1 MCEYLGIGLPKD
13 RTKLKLLERALLASL
28 LLVAGLV
35 CSPGARAQANVQ
47 GTWQTVPALMPIN
60 PVHTALLNNGKIL
73 VVSGSGNYPAQ
84 TVFNGGVWDP
94 VSNTMASQ
102 TLNWDM
108 FCNGM
113 VVLPD
118 GRPFIMGG
126 NLQYDPFHGWNRT
139 AAFDPAT
146 GNFVDM
152 ENMAHGRWYPTSTEL
167 GDGRVMTF
175 SGLDENGS
183 TNSQV
188 EIYKVGAGWAL
199 PSMAPWTPP
208 LYPRMHLLPNGKV
221 FYSGWTTQ
229 SRLFDPAT
237 STWSGV
243 IATTNFGGIRT
254 YGSAVLLPLTP
265 ANNYAPKV
273 MIFGG
278 GNPSTAT
285 TEIIDLSAATPA
297 WVNGPSMSQPRIEM
311 NATLLP
317 NGKVLLLG
325 GSLNDE
331 DGNTASLQADLYDS
345 ATNTMGSAGANA
357 FPRLYHS
364 VSLLLPDGTVWV
376 AGGNPVRG
384 TYEQHIE
391 IYTPP
396 YLFQADGTPA
406 TRPTITSV
414 TPGVIGYGAA
424 FTMQTPDAANIASV
438 VLMKDGAATH
448 AFDMAQRMVG
458 LSFTAGS
465 GVLDVVGPPN
475 GNTAPPGYYMLFL
488 IDNNGVPSVANFV
501 QISTA
506 PADVP
511 PSGTITSPATD
522 PVAIQAGQSVT
533 FAATATAPSGTIASY
548 WWSIRGGTPA
558 TSNVQNPGAVT
569 FPGPGTFEAALTVTD
584 SGGITDPSPKTRTIT
599 VTDPNPA
606 PTLTTV
612 VPNSGA
618 QGNTS
623 LPVVLTGTGFLV
635 NPVCSFGA
643 GIEVNSCTFV
653 SATEID
659 ANVDV
664 LAGAVV
670 GVRDVTVTNTDT
682 QSATLASGFS
692 VVAGVVQPAPTLT
705 GISPNFAF
713 QGATNV
719 AVMLTGTNFQNNP
732 TCNFDADFGGTT
744 STCTFVSP
752 TQINVTLSV
761 AANAVL
767 GGHNVFVTNADGQ
780 TAILING
787 FTVAE
792 DLGNTVKLGAGFTT
806 GALVMNGNAQLSG
819 SVLEITDGNQT
830 ERSAAWYATP
840 VNVQSF
846 VTDFTLQL
854 TPGLTADG
862 FTFALQNNSTAALG
876 WNGGSL
882 GYGPVQVGDP
892 ALIPKSIAVK
902 FDLFDNVGEG
912 GNSTGLY
919 LNGDT
924 PLTPSI
930 DLTPSGIDLHSGDI
944 FDARF
949 TYDGTNLAMALT
961 DTVTNA
967 VFTTSWPV
975 DIPATVGGT
984 TAYAG
989 FTGGTGG
996 VTAVQN
1002 VLTWTLGP
1010 LTPAV
1015 VFSPV
1020 SPLDFPDTTVS
1031 TTSATSTVTIKNAGS
1046 ATLHITTL
1054 NLAGTNPGDFAL
1066 VANTCNGATVV
1077 VNGIC
1082 TVGVAF
1088 TPTGTGARQANLQ
1101 VADDAADSPQTL
1113 ALTGNGLAATTPG
1126 VSITPTS
1133 PVMFPSTTQGA
1144 TSAPVAVTI
1153 TNSGTATLN
1162 ISTVTIGGTN
1172 AADFAATS
1180 NTCNGAA
1187 VAANATCTLMVTF
1200 TPGAVGVRQ
1209 ATLQVA
1215 DNAPASPQSAAL
1227 TGIGNSPTGNAPVV
1241 SISPAS
1247 VNIGAT
1253 QGTTSPAT
1261 NLTIK
1266 NTGSGPLNISA
1277 VAFGGANVAEFVN
1290 PANPCVGT
1298 PIAPNGTCT
1307 IGVSF
1312 APVGT
1317 GTRTET
1323 ITITDNATDSPQV
1336 YTVGAT
1342 AAPVYTVTSAASA
1355 LSATVAAGQAAQ
1367 YTLQLTAGGGYT
1379 GAVTMTCS
1387 GAPLTTTC
1395 TVTNPIQLTSGSA
1408 TTFGVTVTT
1417 MARGVALPVART
1429 RPLPPFTLPMALFS
1443 VACALGLLAL
1453 RNGARSRWVSSR
1465 QWAYCGGI
1473 AALVLCLYA
1482 AAGCASGGGSSTNPP
1497 PTTGTQKG
1505 TYTVTLTPT
1514 ANSTN
1519 GKALQLS
1526 PITLTLTVN

>member
-1 MCEYLGIGLPKD
+1 MLNLFA
-13 RTKLKLLERALLASL
+13 RVLLASM
-28 LLVAGLV
+28 LVVAAGLV

-47 GTWQTVPALMPIN
+47 GTWQTLPVLMPIN
-60 PVHTALLNNGKIL
+60 PVHTALLSNGKIL

-94 VSNTMASQ
+94 ASNTMTTQ

-152 ENMAHGRWYPTSTEL
+152 ENMAHGRWYPTSTVL

-175 SGLDENGS
+175 SGLDENGN

-188 EIYKVGAGWAL
+188 EIYKVGAGWAP
-199 PSMAPWTPP
+199 PSTAPWTPP

-229 SRLFDPAT
+229 SRMFDP
-237 STWSGV
+237 SNNTWSSV
-243 IATTNFGGIRT
+243 IATTQYGGART
-254 YGSAVLLPLTP
+254 YGSSVLLPLTP
-265 ANNYAPKV
+265 ANSYAPKV

-297 WVNGPSMSQPRIEM
+297 WVNGPVMSQPRIEM

-376 AGGNPVRG
+376 AGGNPTRG

-396 YLFQADGTPA
+396 YLFQSDGTPA
-406 TRPTITSV
+406 TRPSITSV
-414 TPGVIGYGAA
+414 TPGVIEYGSA
-424 FTMQTPDAANIASV
+424 FTVQTADAANIASV
-438 VLMKDGAATH
+438 VLMKDGAVTH
-448 AFDMAQRMVG
+448 AFNMDQRMVG

-465 GVLDVVGPPN
+465 GVLNVTGPPN
-475 GNTAPPGYYMLFL
+475 GNIAPPGYYMLFL

-511 PSGTITSPATD
+511 PTGTITSPATD
-522 PVAIQAGQSVT
+522 PVAIQTGQTVT
-533 FAATATAPSGTIASY
+533 FAATGSAPSGTIAGY
-548 WWSIRGGTPA
+548 WWSIRGGVPA
-558 TSNVQNPGAVT
+558 TSAVQNPGAVT

-584 SGGITDPSPKTRTIT
+584 NAGITDPSPKTRTIT

-606 PTLTTV
+606 PTLTMV
-612 VPNSGA
+612 APNSGA

-623 LPVVLTGTGFLV
+623 WPVVLTGTGFLA
-635 NPVCSFGA
+635 NPACSFGA
-643 GIEVNSCTFV
+643 GIEINTCTFV
-653 SATEID
+653 SATEVD

-664 LAGAVV
+664 LAGAVT
-670 GVRDVTVTNTDT
+670 GPRDVTVTNTDT

-692 VVAGVVQPAPTLT
+692 VVTGVVQPAPTLT
-705 GISPNFAF
+705 GISPNSAF

-719 AVMLTGTNFQNNP
+719 AVTLTGTNFQNNP

-752 TQINVTLSV
+752 TQINVNLSV

-767 GGHNVFVTNADGQ
+767 GGHNVFVTNPDGQ
-780 TAILING
+780 SATLING
-787 FTVAE
+787 FTVTE

-819 SVLEITDGNQT
+819 SMLEITDGNQT

-846 VTDFTLQL
+846 VTDFTFQI
-854 TPGLTADG
+854 TPGTTADG

-892 ALIPKSIAVK
+892 PLIPNSIAVK

-912 GNSTGLY
+912 TNSTGLY
-919 LNGDT
+919 LNGDS
-924 PLTPSI
+924 PLLPAI
-930 DLTPSGIDLHSGDI
+930 DLTASGIDLHSGDT
-944 FDARF
+944 FEARL
-949 TYDGTNLAMALT
+949 TYDGANLAMTLT

-967 VFTTSWPV
+967 VFSTSWPV
-975 DIPATVGGT
+975 DIPTIVGGT

-996 VTAVQN
+996 LSAVQN

-1020 SPLDFPDTTVS
+1020 SPLDFPDTTVNS
-1031 TTSATSTVTIKNAGS
+1031 TSVTSTVTIKNGGS
-1046 ATLHITTL
+1046 GTLHITTL
-1054 NLAGTNPGDFAL
+1054 TLAGTNPGDFAL
-1066 VANTCNGATVV
+1066 VANTCNGAAVTV
-1077 VNGIC
+1077 NASC
-1082 TVGVAF
+1082 TVGVTF
-1088 TPTGTGARQANLQ
+1088 TPTGTGARQANLE
-1101 VADDAADSPQTL
+1101 VTDDAADSPQTL

-1126 VSITPTS
+1126 VSIAPAS

-1144 TSAPVAVTI
+1144 TSAPATI
-1153 TNSGTATLN
+1153 TVTNSGTATLN
-1162 ISTVTIGGTN
+1162 ISTVTISGTN
-1172 AADFAATS
+1172 ATDFAATANS
-1180 NTCNGAA
+1180 CNGAA
-1187 VAANATCTLMVTF
+1187 VGVNATCTLMVTF
-1200 TPGAVGVRQ
+1200 TPGGVGVRQ
-1209 ATLQVA
+1209 ATLQVS
-1215 DNAPASPQSAAL
+1215 DNAPGSPQSATL
-1227 TGIGNSPTGNAPVV
+1227 TGTGNSSTGNAPVV
-1241 SISPAS
+1241 TISPVSENVA
-1247 VNIGAT
+1247 AT
-1253 QGTTSPAT
+1253 QGTTSPVT

-1266 NTGSGPLNISA
+1266 NTGGGTLNISA

-1312 APVGT
+1312 APVGS
-1317 GTRTET
+1317 GSRSES
-1323 ITITDNATDSPQV
+1323 ITITDNATNSPQV
-1336 YTVGAT
+1336 YTFGAT
-1342 AAPVYTVTSAASA
+1342 AAPLYTVTSGASA
-1355 LSATVAAGQAAQ
+1355 LSATVTAGQTAQ
-1367 YTLQLTAGGGYT
+1367 YSLQLTPGVGYT
-1379 GAVTMTCS
+1379 GAVTMVCS
-1387 GAPLTTTC
+1387 GAPATTTC
-1395 TVTNPIQLTSGSA
+1395 TVANPIQLTSGST
-1408 TTFGVTVTT
+1408 TTFSVSVTT
-1417 MARGVALPVART
+1417 TARGVAFPRVRM
-1429 RPLPPFTLPMALFS
+1429 RPIPPFTLPVALLV
-1443 VACALGLLAL
+1443 VACALALLAL
-1453 RNGARSRWVSSR
+1453 RHDIRIRFVPSR
-1465 QWAYCGGI
+1465 QLAYCAGI
-1473 AALVLCLYA
+1473 AALLLCVYA
-1482 AAGCASGGGSSTNPP
+1482 AAGCASGGGGSTTPP

-1505 TYTVTLTPT
+1505 TYTLTLTPT
-1514 ANSTN
+1514 ANSMS